1 MGRETHDP
9 ADTDALARVVEL
21 HERLTQLG
29 VTIREKHGRLIV
41 RGMPGYEHDTTVQ
54 ALVARLQRL
63 YAESPREVAA
73 AVCAAPA
80 R

>member
-1 MGRETHDP
+1 MGRDLRDP
-9 ADTDALARVVEL
+9 AEDDAVARVAEL
-21 HERLTQLG
+21 RERLTDLG

-63 YAESPREVAA
+63 YAESPSEVAA
-73 AVCAAPA
+73 AVCSAPA